1 MSALCNATS
10 SVPERSAR
18 GLRPQAPFNG
28 LSDPLSITFTVMFA
42 TPLWFAMAVWCLVY
56 GIKGYANQRTDYGL
70 IWTVVGILLLAAA
83 TSALI
88 GTWWHQ
94 FVLKRRHH

>member
-1 MSALCNATS
+1 MATNGHSEPNKMALA
-10 SVPERSAR
+10 V
-18 GLRPQAPFNG
+18 GFG
-28 LSDPLSITFTVMFA
+28 IGV
-42 TPLWFAMAVWCLVY
+42 LWFAMAVWCLVY